1 MQWVVYSFCIRSWHD
16 QKLASSSGEVRP
28 RAVSFHRLVRSHG
41 ASRTLALALL
51 RREVQSP
58 AVRAAKHTP
67 IAYRWVWW
75 SAARRLQRDEGPFES
90 ALPVQTRQPARTL
103 LENPISRS
111 HPLGVSGAFVGHH
124 HRAGLPI
131 HDTSESAATVERR
144 GAVSVNNVTLRPS
157 IAAI

>member
-1 MQWVVYSFCIRSWHD
+1 
-16 QKLASSSGEVRP
+16 
-28 RAVSFHRLVRSHG
+28 
-41 ASRTLALALL
+41 
-51 RREVQSP
+51 VQSP

-75 SAARRLQRDEGPFES
+75 SAARRLQRDEGPLES
-90 ALPVQTRQPARTL
+90 ALPVQIRQPARTL

-111 HPLGVSGAFVGHH
+111 HPLGGNGAFVGHD

-144 GAVSVNNVTLRPS
+144 GAVFINNVTLRPS
-157 IAAI
+157 IAAIQRSRKRLGDVHGDD